1 MSKMLV
7 PEPKVFALKCFF
19 FPTNSQNPKNSSFTV
34 LSDKERQHIITFK
47 ELETAKIQHFCL

>member
-1 MSKMLV
+1 MGDIYDVCFKML
-7 PEPKVFALKCFF
+7 C

-47 ELETAKIQHFCL
+47 EMETAKIKHFCL